1 MRNHLELHKLKLT
14 LLIAVLSIFA
24 LTPVQAQ
31 FAPTPVHKLDY
42 VKVTPQNYV
51 RAESDMQ
58 MTGYIQKFDCFGKLH
73 HNRAAYDVNN
83 QVTIRGNRDTYYSF
97 GVFDLTSPLTV
108 ELPENNGRYQSIMI
122 VSQNHSIWGFY
133 GPKKGTLT
141 IEKVGSRYALVCIR
155 TFVDPNDAADVAAA
169 QKLQDEVTFQQD
181 NIGSFEVPGWKLE
194 EVEEARNRINFT
206 GSINLNWGKAFGVKE
221 ELDPVY
227 WTLGAAYGW
236 GALPEKDAAYQ
247 NFVPEKNDG
256 KTPYTVT
263 VKDVPV
269 DAFWS
274 VTLYD
279 DKGWMPINEY
289 NAYSFNN
296 VTAKKSKDGS
306 TTIHFGGDPE
316 QPNFLPIVPGWNYI
330 VRLYRPRAEIL
341 DGTWTFP
348 DPEPVK

>member
-1 MRNHLELHKLKLT
+1 M
-14 LLIAVLSIFA
+14 LSIFA

-58 MTGYIQKFDCFGKLH
+58 MTGYIQKFNCLGKLH

-141 IEKVGSRYALVCIR
+141 IEKVGSRYALLCIR
-155 TFVDPNDAADVAAA
+155 TFVDPNDAADVASA
-169 QKLQDEVTFQQD
+169 QKAT
-181 NIGSFEVPGWKLE
+181 GHGPAPAGRHWSFEVPDWKLE
-194 EVEEARNRINFT
+194 EVEEMRNTINVV
-206 GSINLNWGKAFGVKE
+206 GSTVKNWGKAFGVKE

-227 WTLGAAYGW
+227 WVLGAAYGW
-236 GALPEKDAAYQ
+236 GALPER
-247 NFVPEKNDG
+247 
-256 KTPYTVT
+256 TP
-263 VKDVPV
+263 
-269 DAFWS
+269 
-274 VTLYD
+274 
-279 DKGWMPINEY
+279 PI
-289 NAYSFNN
+289 
-296 VTAKKSKDGS
+296 K
-306 TTIHFGGDPE
+306 IL
-316 QPNFLPIVPGWNYI
+316 FLNKMMVIPHI
-330 VRLYRPRAEIL
+330 R
-341 DGTWTFP
+341 
-348 DPEPVK
+348 